1 MPAPAQITSE
11 AVQNNLYVIH
21 LSGEVDINYF
31 SDLENTAK
39 PILEKE
45 NIQGII
51 LDCKELTF
59 IDSKIVGF
67 IAYLY
72 TNLSKTGRKLVIT
85 GANETINDILTLVGL
100 TAIVPSFPSV
110 DQALDQLTPTAT

>member
-1 MPAPAQITSE
+1 MLTPAQITSE
-11 AVQNNLYVIH
+11 AIKNNLYVIH
-21 LSGEVDINYF
+21 LSGEIDIN
-31 SDLENTAK
+31 SLPDLENTVK
-39 PILEKE
+39 PIIEKE
-45 NIQGII
+45 DIQGIV

-72 TNLSKTGRKLVIT
+72 TNLSNAKRKLIIT

-100 TAIVPSFPSV
+100 TAIVPNFSSI
-110 DQALDQLTPTAT
+110 DEAINQLTPSAT